1 MLVIWDSNGAKE
13 NTDNRDNGGRIESFF
28 FSFFSREESWSMGR
42 RQSKH
47 TLVCLELKPRP
58 WNCYPGGVYGIIS
71 LKLSLKPYWRRDA
84 RCMSDK
90 KLLGGGR
97 KRKKEKEKIKER
109 R

>member
-1 MLVIWDSNGAKE
+1 M
-13 NTDNRDNGGRIESFF
+13 RITEERKKKKYRAYSFLF
-28 FSFFSREESWSMGR
+28 FPFLLFEFFYEKNLAR

-90 KLLGGGR
+90 KLSG
-97 KRKKEKEKIKER
+97 KKKERKKERKKKKR
-109 R
+109 